1 MAEEH
6 LEQAGVSAPEAESGR
21 DVSEL
26 RRYLLCG
33 AGALLTSFALSVDLS
48 ALPFRP
54 AEGESALAGAAAVL
68 NDLMG
73 AVDGEQAVFLVL
85 VPALLLLYHKLLK
98 REGAFLPSAAVV
110 AALFSLFLLVGQSY
124 ELTDS
129 WDPLLATPLC
139 RIVALLML
147 LGYGIFFYLLTANL
161 FHHLDR
167 QTGEVPAKL
176 RRRERR
182 RLFWIALAVLAVC
195 WLPYLALCYPGSLTY
210 DAQWQLGQFF
220 GQTEAT
226 NHHPWFSTLLMG
238 WIVGP
243 GRIWSLNVGI
253 LLYVLFQS
261 AVCAAIFGAIC
272 VQVQVLT
279 GRKLAFWLALLYYAL
294 VPSWGAYAQM
304 VVKDTLFYG
313 VFAGFCLCVVCFLR
327 RKGRCGPGLW
337 AGLVL
342 LGLACAL
349 LRNNGLYAVV
359 PGLLCLAA
367 ALKGKK
373 RKAALAGAGVG
384 VLAVCWCF
392 NQLLLPA
399 LEVAPGSSREIYSLP
414 FQQTARYVAM
424 YGEELTAEEIAVID
438 SVLDYETVRDWYDPR
453 VADTVKN
460 TYHGTPETM
469 KDYWELW
476 LDCGLKHPDAYLQA
490 TLNSMFGYFLPGYRY
505 GVFGGNYFMT
515 QDPRYGIEV
524 GFAFPEAASAVDYFS
539 RLWSEIPG
547 LLLLN
552 APGTHS
558 WALILCTAALLRKR
572 RLRALAASVPLW
584 ITLAVCCVSP
594 VNGLVRYA
602 LPLMAV
608 TPLLL
613 AFTWWALRER
623 QTGEEESHG

>member
-6 LEQAGVSAPEAESGR
+6 LEQAGAGGPEAGRGR
-21 DVSEL
+21 DVPGL
-26 RRYLLCG
+26 RRCLLCG
-33 AGALLTSFALSVDLS
+33 VGALLTSFALSVDLS
-48 ALPFRP
+48 ALVP
-54 AEGESALAGAAAVL
+54 APQEGESTLTGAAAAV
-68 NDLMG
+68 NHLMG
-73 AVDGEQAVFLVL
+73 AVDGEQAAFLIL
-85 VPALLLLYHKLLK
+85 VPALLLLYHRLLR
-98 REGAFLPSAAVV
+98 REETFLPSAAAV

-124 ELTDS
+124 EQTDS

-139 RIVALLML
+139 RAVALLML
-147 LGYGIFFYLLTANL
+147 LGYGIFFYLLTAAL

-167 QTGEVPAKL
+167 RAGEVPAKL
-176 RRRERR
+176 RRRERH

-238 WIVGP
+238 WIVGL
-243 GRIWSLNVGI
+243 GQIWSLNVGI
-253 LLYVLFQS
+253 FLYVLFQS
-261 AVCAAIFGAIC
+261 AVCAAVFGAIC

-304 VVKDTLFYG
+304 VVKDTIFYG
-313 VFAGFCLCVVCFLR
+313 VFAGFCLCVVCFLQ

-337 AGLVL
+337 TGLVL
-342 LGLACAL
+342 LGLVCAL

-373 RKAALAGAGVG
+373 IKAGLAGAGVG
-384 VLAVCWCF
+384 ILAVYLCF
-392 NQLLLPA
+392 TQLALPA
-399 LEVAPGSSREIYSLP
+399 LGVVPGSSREIYSLP

-424 YGEELTAEEIAVID
+424 YGEELTQEEIAVID

-453 VADTVKN
+453 VADMVKN
-460 TYHGTPETM
+460 TYHGTAETM

-515 QDPRYGIEV
+515 QDPRYGIDV
-524 GFAFPEAASAVDYFS
+524 DFRFPAAASAVDYFS
-539 RLWSEIPG
+539 RLWGEIPG

-558 WALILCTAALLRKR
+558 WALILCTAALLRKKR
-572 RLRALAASVPLW
+572 VRALTASVPLW
-584 ITLAVCCVSP
+584 ITLAICCVSP